1 MNYSLE
7 IIRLLAV
14 ILITFTHTKNDF
26 STGITQFVFHELP
39 LLGTVLLSLTSGF
52 LYYKVSKNKNNLL
65 RYKIKTLLIP
75 YFVANVLILGLVL
88 FAYFVFHQNYLQRL
102 TFDSTLFTEGIL
114 ALHSPPINPP
124 TYFIR
129 DLFLVFVCIEMIKN
143 RNTYLFIGFLL
154 LFLFGKPFLRLD
166 IPLLFAVGL
175 GIAHF
180 SNFISH
186 YRTKILLALLGISL
200 SIWVFQPSAI
210 EILKFP
216 ISLFIFIYMINRNLA
231 FYNVGAYTY
240 LLHLYHVPF
249 IVVSYPLLNRIVQHP
264 FLNAGLQVIISLAL
278 TYMLFLIT
286 RKYKSLRFICGG
298 K

>member
-7 IIRLLAV
+7 VIRLLAV

-26 STGITQFVFHELP
+26 HTGIPQFLFQELP
-39 LLGTVLLSLTSGF
+39 LLGTILLSLISGF

-65 RYKIKTLLIP
+65 RHKVKTLLIP
-75 YFVANVLILGLVL
+75 YLVANVLILGLVL
-88 FAYFVFHQNYLQRL
+88 LAYFVFHQNYLQRL

-129 DLFLVFVCIEMIKN
+129 DLFIVFVCIEIIKN
-143 RNTYLFIGFLL
+143 RNIYLFIGFLL
-154 LFLFGKPFLRLD
+154 LCLFGKPFLRLD
-166 IPLLFAVGL
+166 IPLLFLIGL

-180 SNFISH
+180 SSFIDH
-186 YRTKILLALLGISL
+186 YRTKILLTLLSISL
-200 SIWVFQPSAI
+200 CIWIFQPSAI

-216 ISLFIFIYMINRNLA
+216 ISLFIFIYMINRNFT

-249 IVVSYPLLNRIVQHP
+249 IVVSYPLLNRIVQHA
-264 FLNAGLQVIISLAL
+264 FCNVGYQIIISLAL
-278 TYMLFLIT
+278 TYILFMIT